1 MEFFDRVP
9 TYPGRVTM
17 TPVPGKA
24 NTYDMAR
31 ADEPLV
37 EGTPVNRALF
47 ESFAQNINALN
58 HNVANLINSHA
69 SMNAVGGL
77 PIGGEFG
84 IYENGMLIPFIK
96 VAGDYAGTGRSVVIR
111 KHIYKVDYLIEWGEL
126 NVYKNCL
133 TDRWLNNE
141 YLATL
146 DGLTQENIAAVPV
159 VCTKGNADST
169 IETIQRKIFL
179 PSAVEMG
186 IEGGYEFSA
195 EEGAAFSYFNSD
207 ARRKA
212 QYNGAAQS
220 YWLRSARVDSSI
232 EMGAIEHS
240 GASNT
245 YYGLDIKA
253 GIRPVFTLPFDYE
266 VNISVPNTANTMATA
281 EVV

>member
-9 TYPGRVTM
+9 TYPGRVKLN
-17 TPVPGKA
+17 PVPGKT
-24 NTYDMAR
+24 NTFDMVR

-47 ESFAQNINALN
+47 ETFAQNINALN

-84 IYENGMLIPFIK
+84 IYENGILVPFIK
-96 VAGDYAGTGRSVVIR
+96 VAGDYASTGRSVVIR
-111 KHIYKVDYLIEWGEL
+111 KHIYKADYLIEGDEL
-126 NVYKNCL
+126 NVYKNCF

-141 YLATL
+141 YFATL
-146 DGLTQENIAAVPV
+146 DTLTQENIATVPV

-169 IETIQRKIFL
+169 PETIQRKIFL

-195 EEGAAFSYFNSD
+195 DEGAAFPYFNSD

-212 QYNGAAQS
+212 QYNGAAQA

-232 EMGAIEHS
+232 EVGAIERS
-240 GASNT
+240 GASNS
-245 YYGLDIKA
+245 YYGLELKL

-266 VNISVPNTANTMATA
+266 VNISSTDTGNVMATA
-281 EVV
+281 EVI